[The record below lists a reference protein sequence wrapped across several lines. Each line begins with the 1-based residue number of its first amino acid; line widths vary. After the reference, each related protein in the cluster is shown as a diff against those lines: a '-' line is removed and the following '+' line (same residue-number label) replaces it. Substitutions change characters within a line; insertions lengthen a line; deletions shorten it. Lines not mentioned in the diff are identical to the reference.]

1 MVRRSLIFC
10 AAVFILLL
18 ASCASKQ
25 EEESNVAVPPANIIR
40 PLPAKNKTTVKPK
53 TEKATA
59 KTDEAPA
66 QKKSADPPVESE
78 VKKEPE
84 PVVEPEVE
92 PEVEEP
98 KKDVAEKP
106 VSEPEPVYE
115 DPDVAPAA
123 LTFAVQTQRE
133 KAPVPIDDPEPEPV
147 AKTQTAAPKTET
159 KVQPKT
165 EIKPKTETKT
175 ETKTTTVT
183 TPKKETST
191 TPKTEVK
198 TETKTPA
205 KTEVKKE
212 ETKQDVQKNEEYERS
227 VGKST
232 TSAVTMQVFEEDK
245 KDILNIISKLDTVM
259 KNRDYK
265 SWLTYLNDESIR
277 YWSNRKNLAKAESR
291 LPVKG
296 LQLSNLED
304 YFKYVFI
311 PSRSGRRVDE
321 IRYENDKQVKA
332 VQVNGSTD
340 VVYYN
345 FEKNANG
352 VWKLRLPSNSD

>member
-1 MVRRSLIFC
+1 MEYYGSMVRRGFLLC
-10 AAVFILLL
+10 AAILILLL
-18 ASCASKQ
+18 VSCASKQ
-25 EEESNVAVPPANIIR
+25 EDDNVAVPPSNIIR
-40 PLPAKNKTTVKPK
+40 PLPARNAPTKKQAEKKTAETQEPKK
-53 TEKATA
+53 TEVKEEPKPAEEP
-59 KTDEAPA
+59 KEEEAVP
-66 QKKSADPPVESE
+66 
-78 VKKEPE
+78 
-84 PVVEPEVE
+84 
-92 PEVEEP
+92 VEEP
-98 KKDVAEKP
+98 AEEP
-106 VSEPEPVYE
+106 AEVIVEPEPEPVYE
-115 DPDVAPAA
+115 DPDVEPAS
-123 LTFAVQTQRE
+123 LSFAVQTGRE
-133 KAPVPIDDPEPEPV
+133 KAPVPIDDPEPKPV
-147 AKTQTAAPKTET
+147 AKVQTETPKTET
-159 KVQPKT
+159 KPQT
-165 EIKPKTETKT
+165 KTETKPKT

-183 TPKKETST
+183 TPKKETNT
-191 TPKTEVK
+191 TPKEEVK
-198 TETKTPA
+198 TETKTQV

-232 TSAVTMQVFEEDK
+232 TAAVTMQVFEEDK

-277 YWSNRKNLAKAESR
+277 YWSNRSNLAKAETR

-296 LQLSNLED
+296 LQLTNLED

>member
-1 MVRRSLIFC
+1 MVRRVLFFC
-10 AAVFILLL
+10 VAILILLL

-25 EEESNVAVPPANIIR
+25 DEDNVAVPPSNIIR
-40 PLPAKNKTTVKPK
+40 PLPARNAQTKKQAEKKTAGTQEPKK
-53 TEKATA
+53 TEVKEEPKPVEET
-59 KTDEAPA
+59 
-66 QKKSADPPVESE
+66 KKEEADPVEEPLDDATE
-78 VKKEPE
+78 VIVEPE
-84 PVVEPEVE
+84 PVQEP
-92 PEVEEP
+92 
-98 KKDVAEKP
+98 
-106 VSEPEPVYE
+106 EPEPVYE
-115 DPDVAPAA
+115 DPDVEPAS
-123 LTFAVQTQRE
+123 LSFAVQTGRE
-133 KAPVPIDDPEPEPV
+133 KAPVPIDDPEPKPV
-147 AKTQTAAPKTET
+147 AKVQTETPKTET
-159 KVQPKT
+159 KVQH
-165 EIKPKTETKT
+165 KTETKQKT
-175 ETKTTTVT
+175 ETKKTTVT
-183 TPKKETST
+183 TPKKETNT
-191 TPKTEVK
+191 TPKEEVK
-198 TETKTPA
+198 TETQV

-212 ETKQDVQKNEEYERS
+212 ETKKDVQKNEEYERS

-232 TSAVTMQVFEEDK
+232 TAAVTMQVFEEDK

-265 SWLTYLNDESIR
+265 TWLTYLNDESIR
-277 YWSNRKNLAKAESR
+277 YWSNRSNLAKAETR

-296 LQLSNLED
+296 LQLTNLED